1 MAEGPKPIRR
11 RRAPHR
17 AAATGLEPGA
27 TDGLAAGALLS
38 MARLVM
44 KAAKGKPSELVKL
57 KRHADE
63 KPGERDSGK
72 RGMQERRRSSRL
84 LADIR
89 PWPMG

>member
-1 MAEGPKPIRR
+1 MAIGPKPIHR

-17 AAATGLEPGA
+17 AAATGLESGA
-27 TDGLAAGALLS
+27 TGGLAAGALLS

-44 KAAKGKPSELVKL
+44 KAAKGKPSDLVKL
-57 KRHADE
+57 KRHARE
-63 KPGERDSGK
+63 KPSGRDSGK
-72 RGMQERRRSSRL
+72 QGMQERRRSSCL